1 MSTFIRSALI
11 AIAVLSSVSAVSAR
25 PHRALDE
32 NGITNGQRDL
42 NDPQEVKEFWENQ
55 QHTGS

>member
-25 PHRALDE
+25 IRLDE
-32 NGITNGQRDL
+32 NGITSGQRNL
-42 NDPQEVKEFWENQ
+42 NDAESVKQFWENQ
-55 QHTGS
+55 LRNGN